1 MKLHIVIR
9 TDYESDDFTKV
20 KVFKD
25 LKTTKKYLN
34 KIGKKTG
41 IDYFAE
47 MVIDE
52 KYYSDASGIDISYH
66 TTNLE
71 V

>member
-9 TDYESDDFTKV
+9 NDYESDDYIKV

-34 KIGKKTG
+34 KLGKKTC
-41 IDYFAE
+41 IDNFAE
-47 MVIDE
+47 LVIDE
-52 KYYSDASGIDISYH
+52 KYYSDVNGIDISYH
-66 TTNLE
+66 TTKLD

>member
-9 TDYESDDFTKV
+9 NDYESDDYIKV
-20 KVFKD
+20 KAFKD

-34 KIGKKTG
+34 KIGKKTC
-41 IDYFAE
+41 IDNFADV
-47 MVIDE
+47 VIYE

>member
-9 TDYESDDFTKV
+9 TDYESDDFMKV

-34 KIGKKTG
+34 KIGKKTM
-41 IDYFAE
+41 IDNFAE
-47 MVIDE
+47 IVIDE